1 MVENEH
7 KQPKKDEMK
16 TWDDNKKKRSMEK
29 S

>member
-1 MVENEH
+1 MVENKH
-7 KQPKKDEMK
+7 KQPNKDEMK